1 MLGRTILLLAGL
13 WYCGTLTAGPLPA
26 HDTEELAGTL
36 RKMMLANLPDPVVEA
51 DMGWNTQREVAI
63 GVKWEKVSRVRL
75 KPMVMRDVKNDGH
88 WQKVHIHAT
97 DPEKSL
103 TLTVSNLRSLEVG
116 KTLFDAQIG
125 LDSKIVYEQQ
135 MWLGGKRLYAGESQ
149 ARCRAE
155 LNCVVELT
163 DKVEFKP
170 GTLLPAVSFRVR
182 VVEAQLSY
190 TNLVCEQTFGLS
202 GDAAKLVGKT
212 LLEVLKKVQPH
223 TEKDLLA
230 KANTAI
236 VKAAD
241 AKEVRIEF
249 DKLLQGKPPVSRVP
263 RQ

>member
-26 HDTEELAGTL
+26 HDTKELAGTL
-36 RKMMLANLPDPVVEA
+36 RKLMLANLPDPVVEA
-51 DMGWNTQREVAI
+51 DMGWNTQRKVAI
-63 GVKWEKVSRVRL
+63 GVKWEKVGRVRL

-103 TLTVSNLRSLEVG
+103 TLTVSNLRSPEVG

-149 ARCRAE
+149 ARCRAG

-163 DKVEFKP
+163 DKVEFKL
-170 GTLLPAVSFRVR
+170 GTLLPAVSLRVR

-241 AKEVRIEF
+241 TKEVRIEF